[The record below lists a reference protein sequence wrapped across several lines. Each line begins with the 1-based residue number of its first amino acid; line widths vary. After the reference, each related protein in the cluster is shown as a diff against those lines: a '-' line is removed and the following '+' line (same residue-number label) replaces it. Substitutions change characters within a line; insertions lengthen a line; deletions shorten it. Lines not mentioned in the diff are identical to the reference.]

1 MTSGQNALSPV
12 LSGYDGSDRS
22 HGWKAV
28 DMGESETKLTELQF
42 TILDGMA
49 DDYED
54 VEQLYLHA
62 NRRFAE
68 ERQAT
73 IQSPLMLVEI
83 RYPLRDIVDEIAN
96 MVREGYIEARCSTDE
111 EVAPLR
117 TVNFSALH
125 HYWFGATLKGKQE
138 WKAHSINKSVTG

>member
-1 MTSGQNALSPV
+1 
-12 LSGYDGSDRS
+12 
-22 HGWKAV
+22 
-28 DMGESETKLTELQF
+28 MGESETKLTELQF
-42 TILDGMA
+42 TILDGIA

-54 VEQLYLHA
+54 VEQLYLYA

-83 RYPLRDIVDEIAN
+83 RFPLRDIVDEIAN
-96 MVREGYIEARCSTDE
+96 MVGEGYIEARCSNDE

-117 TVNFSALH
+117 TETFSALH
-125 HYWFGATLKGKQE
+125 HYWFGATLKGKQA
-138 WKAHSINKSVTG
+138 WKAHSINKPVTG